1 MLAISTSSTLG
12 CWTSRIPSG
21 LASPHPKSPVI
32 SWLPYPPGSEH
43 SRLSYLNPNLRIWSK
58 HGKMR
63 MSQKKM
69 GVVACL
75 WFFRCLTP
83 KVVEE
88 HVTRNSCIPCWEFT
102 HAERTKKTWPRKNRE
117 KKCHRFFFQM
127 SGLSSYPLGILIYF
141 EDMSIIILLY
151 TFFFGDDSSEI
162 ADESRRITLEFIG
175 KSPKGNLFF
184 CQSLCK
190 AAAVMQVSWFHL
202 QNWKQQSIWK
212 SYLYLMNQMPN
223 NFNNLEDFGC
233 KIINLKKWSCF
244 VHFSLI

>member
-1 MLAISTSSTLG
+1 MIFPMFDPQG
-12 CWTSRIPSG
+12 CWGTRDPKFM
-21 LASPHPKSPVI
+21 HPM
-32 SWLPYPPGSEH
+32 
-43 SRLSYLNPNLRIWSK
+43 LRV
-58 HGKMR
+58 HTRGAHQENMTA
-63 MSQKKM
+63 KKQ
-69 GVVACL
+69 
-75 WFFRCLTP
+75 
-83 KVVEE
+83 
-88 HVTRNSCIPCWEFT
+88 
-102 HAERTKKTWPRKNRE
+102 RE